1 MLLFS
6 SLSLVS
12 LNQAQ
17 GSLGACP
24 VGYREARWA
33 LCSGCKYTRLSSRV
47 SDRCYGNLRTG
58 TNLQTCPIGYPE
70 KCIWIMCPGRI
81 LTNLSCWIPANSAR
95 YMCTSY
101 KLRICKSVWISYSDS
116 KSSDDTH
123 STPGN
128 FNQPSSPTAS
138 LVSPTL
144 TNPPAGQ
151 MTPWF
156 PSLPAIACGGTSTMT
171 TIGSIESD
179 SNSVTIVIT
188 TMVEMMTITMTTR
201 KIMLFR

>member
-24 VGYREARWA
+24 VGYQRSAA
-33 LCSGCKYTRLSSRV
+33 GPCVPVV
-47 SDRCYGNLRTG
+47 STQDCPLGYQIGATGICVPG

-70 KCIWIMCPGRI
+70 KCIWIMCPSCV

-95 YMCTSY
+95 YMCTIY
-101 KLRICKSVWISYSDS
+101 KLRICKSVWISYNGC

-128 FNQPSSPTAS
+128 IQSTFFAHSLSS
-138 LVSPTL
+138 
-144 TNPPAGQ
+144 
-151 MTPWF
+151 
-156 PSLPAIACGGTSTMT
+156 
-171 TIGSIESD
+171 
-179 SNSVTIVIT
+179 IT
-188 TMVEMMTITMTTR
+188 DTD
-201 KIMLFR
+201 